1 MTRLRKLLLEELQR
15 RNYAQNTVRAYIKI
29 VERFAKHFG
38 RSPERLGADHIREYQ
53 VHLFRDCY
61 LSAGTVEQHV
71 AALRFLYVKTLKR
84 VYMHEHLPMPKRQRP
99 LPNVLSLDEV
109 QRLIDSASNLYHR
122 AMLMTYFVLD
132 HRSIRSFAFKI
143 TNRTC
148 FTWYGFAFAPYRL
161 CR

>member
-1 MTRLRKLLLEELQR
+1 M
-15 RNYAQNTVRAYIKI
+15 
-29 VERFAKHFG
+29 
-38 RSPERLGADHIREYQ
+38 
-53 VHLFRDCY
+53 
-61 LSAGTVEQHV
+61 EQHV